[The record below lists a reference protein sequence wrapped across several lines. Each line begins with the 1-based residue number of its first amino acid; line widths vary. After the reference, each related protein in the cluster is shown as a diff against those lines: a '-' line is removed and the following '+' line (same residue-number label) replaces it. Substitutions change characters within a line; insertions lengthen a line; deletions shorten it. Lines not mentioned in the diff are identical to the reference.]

1 MEKIRGAVNPA
12 DLMTKHLDGTT
23 MRTMCGLL
31 DLKFETGRA
40 AAAPKLEKDSGYV
53 TRCAKLLAAV
63 SLLSAVRGEPNE
75 QRDRYGRAGATGAS
89 DGMGDDREKTGTDS
103 H

>member
-1 MEKIRGAVNPA
+1 MQAKYYWLQECIKAGILTVEKIRGIVNPA

-23 MRTMCGLL
+23 MRAMCGLL

-40 AAAPKLEKDSGYV
+40 AAAPKLEIDSGYV

-63 SLLSAVRGEPNE
+63 SLLPAVRGEPNAH
-75 QRDRYGRAGATGAS
+75 RAL
-89 DGMGDDREKTGTDS
+89 R
-103 H
+103 HI